1 MGTMIQKFLFNTL
14 LFLIFLDFNYAS
26 GFLKTSNRIITD
38 ENNEKV
44 ILRGFGLGGWLVLEG
59 YMWNAFI
66 EHASTTNLENAVLDL
81 VGEQKKDE
89 FFNLYRENYITD
101 KDIEF
106 LAEKGFNALR
116 VPLHYKHFSPSFNV
130 FIDEGFEL
138 LEPIVNACKENNI
151 YLILDMHAAPGAQN
165 TNDFSDS
172 DGETAKLFTEY
183 NNQLWLASTWRH
195 IAEHYANEP
204 IIGAYDLLNE
214 PVIPWG
220 YGPEVLKSIYERSI
234 DSIRSVD
241 PNHIVIIEGNWYGND
256 HTGLLPPFDD
266 EMVYSFHHYIGSSP
280 DTNWIHQY
288 TTNLSHQYNVPL
300 WIGEF
305 GENSN
310 SWAYNKINLFE
321 NNNIGWSWWNF
332 KSIERISS
340 LFSYEINDDYQK
352 VIDYWQGNANAP
364 DTATAFNGLI
374 SMANSVHFDSCQ
386 INYGLTRALID
397 TNYNYDITPYSNFQP
412 PGLLPATN
420 YDIGNNNI
428 AYFDNQIED
437 PSKFS
442 AGTKSWNNGWSFRN
456 DGVDIGTSY
465 SGNQKDYFVGWI
477 EDGEWMNYTINPSIP
492 GNYKVM
498 AEIASFA
505 NGTKLSL
512 EVNDSTL
519 LGPINLPNTN
529 GWSSGWRVVNIGNLT
544 ISDKTVL
551 KVRADIGGF
560 NLKSLIFSDLDVS
573 NVPMTLNLNCY
584 PNPTNSIITIDW
596 ESDFSLMT
604 YIRVYNVLG
613 QLLIER
619 KVFSNKGNNSI
630 DWSFGSQDYN
640 LIPSGVYFVEV
651 KTINSNELKKV
662 TYLK

>member
-1 MGTMIQKFLFNTL
+1 MIRPLLFYTFTL
-14 LFLIFLDFNYAS
+14 LSLLSFASAS
-26 GFLKTSNRIITD
+26 GFLKTNNRIIIN

-44 ILRGFGLGGWLVLEG
+44 ILKGFGLGGWLVLEG

-66 EHASTTNLENAVLDL
+66 EHASTTNLENAIKDL
-81 VGEQKKDE
+81 IGEEKTNE
-89 FFNLYRENYITD
+89 FFNIYRQNYITS

-106 LAEKGFNALR
+106 LAASGFNAIR

-130 FIDEGFEL
+130 FINDGFEL
-138 LEPIVNACKENNI
+138 LEPLINACRENNI

-183 NNQLWLASTWRH
+183 DNQLWLASTWKY

-204 IIGAYDLLNE
+204 IIAAYDLLNE

-220 YGPEVLKSIYERSI
+220 YGPEVLKSIYERTI
-234 DSIRSVD
+234 DSIRTVD

-256 HTGLLPPFDD
+256 HTGLFPPFDD
-266 EMVYSFHHYIGSSP
+266 EMVYSFHHYVGSSA

-288 TTNLSHQYNVPL
+288 TTNLSHQYDVPL

-310 SWAYNKINLFE
+310 SWAFNKINLFE
-321 NNNIGWSWWNF
+321 DNNIGWSWWNY

-340 LFSYEINDDYQK
+340 LLSYPINNNYQM
-352 VIDYWQGNANAP
+352 VIDYWEGKISRP
-364 DTATAFNGLI
+364 DTMTAFKGLI
-374 SMANSVHFDSCQ
+374 SMAKAIHFDSCQ
-386 INYGLTRALID
+386 VNKGLVRALLD
-397 TNYNYDITPYSNFQP
+397 STYNYVKSPFSNFTP
-412 PGLLPATN
+412 PGLLPATS
-420 YDIGNNNI
+420 YDIGENNV

-442 AGTKSWNNGWSFRN
+442 AGTKSWNNGWSYRN

-465 SGNQKDYFVGWI
+465 INNQKDYFVGWI
-477 EDGEWMNYTINPSIP
+477 EDGEWMNYTIKPSEP
-492 GNYKVM
+492 GNFKLMV
-498 AEIASFA
+498 EISSFT

-512 EVNDSTL
+512 EVNNSTL
-519 LGPINLPNTN
+519 IGPINLPNTN
-529 GWSSGWRVVNIGNLT
+529 GWSSGWRVVDIGNIT
-544 ISDKTVL
+544 ISGETTL
-551 KVRADIGGF
+551 KIKAVIGGF

-573 NVPMTLNLNCY
+573 SLPMNLNLNCY
-584 PNPTNSIITIDW
+584 PNPANSVISINW
-596 ESDFSLMT
+596 ESTYALSTSLKIYNILGKLLFEKQLFSQKGDNSFNWKLKSQN
-604 YIRVYNVLG
+604 YNIV
-613 QLLIER
+613 
-619 KVFSNKGNNSI
+619 
-630 DWSFGSQDYN
+630 
-640 LIPSGVYFVEV
+640 PSGIYLVEV
-651 KTINSNELKKV
+651 STTNTNAIQKI